1 MVRKTKVMKKMEE
14 DTAKNLLVGGF
25 VFIVLLIGVVIFLN
39 MGFDTVNANE
49 IGVMRQFGEIKGLMY
64 PGMRWTGPFTD
75 VITYSTA
82 LRKTEMSFTGEQSAW
97 DSKKRNI
104 YLDVSVNWKIKPES
118 VTELYGQVPDDAN
131 IENMLNVKNII
142 SESAKQ
148 VTPRYDVEN
157 LQNDREA
164 IKDEIKTQIIKNFP
178 SQFLQLENV
187 VVANV
192 DVSPEYKKEINDAAT
207 AIVRAEKEKQN
218 VDVVKYQQ
226 LQETETKRGEVERQK
241 LVADANFYTAQ
252 KDADG
257 TAYKILA
264 DARAEAEGYNMKKQE
279 LNPLLVQMAMVNK
292 WSGMYP
298 QYLIVPPTGSN
309 FLMSLPNSGAVG
321 G

>member
-1 MVRKTKVMKKMEE
+1 MATNEDKVK
-14 DTAKNLLVGGF
+14 GF
-25 VFIVLLIGVVIFLN
+25 LFFGFGFIVVLIMVIIFMN

-49 IGVMRQFGEIKGLMY
+49 IGVMRQFGEIKGIMY
-64 PGMRWTGPFTD
+64 PGMRWTGLFTD

-82 LRKTEMSFTGEQSAW
+82 LRKTEVGFAGDQAAW
-97 DSKKRNI
+97 DSQKRNI

-118 VTELYGQVPDDAN
+118 VNELYSQVPLDSN
-131 IENMLNVKNII
+131 IESMLNVKNII
-142 SESAKQ
+142 SESVKQ

-157 LQNDREA
+157 LQNDREK
-164 IKDEIKTQIIKNFP
+164 IKEEIKTQIVKNFP

-207 AIVRAEKEKQN
+207 ATVKAEKEKLMI
-218 VDVVKYQQ
+218 DVVKYQQ
-226 LQETETKRGEVERQK
+226 AQETETKKGEVERQK
-241 LVADANFYTAQ
+241 LVADANFYSAQ

-264 DARAEAEGYNMKKQE
+264 DAKAEAEGFRLKRLE
-279 LNPLLVQMAMVNK
+279 LTKELVNMAMVQK
-292 WSGMYP
+292 WSGNYP
-298 QYLIVPPTGSN
+298 DYLIVPPTGSS
-309 FLMSLPNSGAVG
+309 FLMSLPSAEG